1 VRARCVLVAGLVA
14 AFLTVALAPCP
25 ERPSRAGSHAPLAS
39 ASEAT
44 PVAHEATSDALSLVP
59 ACACGCD
66 KVPAAGSISARL
78 GVALPSSTVALVLTR
93 PPRPVIDL
101 HARRI
106 EPFAAR
112 IDHVPL
118 AGPRIPA

>member
-1 VRARCVLVAGLVA
+1 MLVASLVA

-25 ERPSRAGSHAPLAS
+25 ERPSRADSHAAV
-39 ASEAT
+39 AT
-44 PVAHEATSDALSLVP
+44 APGETSVAHEATGGELSLLP
-59 ACACGCD
+59 ACPCGCE
-66 KVPAAGSISARL
+66 KAPAAGSSARL
-78 GVALPSSTVALVLTR
+78 GVALPSAAIALEVTR
-93 PPRPVIDL
+93 PDPPPVDRL
-101 HARRI
+101 SHRI